1 MGDNVM
7 KIEIK
12 PEAKEYLADKIPAGS
27 TVILTTDD
35 GSNKYSSIG
44 ATCAMA
50 DKFQLVI
57 VKQPDPKFNV
67 VLLNN
72 ANFDLSMAS
81 YEDYL
86 VSDGLKLDYT
96 HGYLVLSDNTGI
108 LGNTVSVVDWRNV
121 TPESEAERLNT
132 MKTLGQ
138 FIC

>member
-1 MGDNVM
+1 M

-12 PEAKEYLADKIPAGS
+12 PEAKRYLSDKIPAGS

-50 DKFQLVI
+50 DKFQLII
-57 VKQPDPKFNV
+57 VNQPDSKFNV
-67 VLLNN
+67 ELENN
-72 ANFDLSMAS
+72 ADFDLSMAS

-96 HGYLVLSDNTGI
+96 HGFLILSDNTGI

-121 TPESEAERLNT
+121 TPESEAQRFNE
-132 MKTLGQ
+132 MKKLGQ